1 VKIAENCDHNID
13 PRRVKKSAK
22 LSSTLETMSHILKKG
37 IFATTFFPKGEISPD
52 LVTLLTS
59 TIAVAAFGNPDQLA
73 KPFKNQH
80 PCPTK

>member
-1 VKIAENCDHNID
+1 
-13 PRRVKKSAK
+13 
-22 LSSTLETMSHILKKG
+22 MSHILKKG